1 MATNINNKIVCNEPH
16 ANLDSYYGPY
26 NSVQDALQTL
36 NSTTVNGVNYVKR
49 HIGLTVGIETSEGIV
64 EYWFKNG
71 IEDNDLV
78 IKSTESSMPQGVKI
92 VTFTKNG
99 ATGGAQN
106 SIMTDADGK
115 IVLPEC
121 TLVKT
126 GVEFSKWSYNNA
138 QYSPGDVITIGTTTT
153 VTAVWNAIP
162 VHKVAWE
169 KNIEGVVE
177 IKAYVNDRE
186 IYNGYNVP
194 EGYTVKLEANIQPGY
209 KFVGWTGLSG
219 SQTTDNPIEFVMGNS
234 DVNID
239 VETTLYSAWCVC
251 NDDEEE
257 GLPVF
262 TEDSELKQ
270 TEGSDFSIE
279 LEGGTP
285 YKALYVITADGYT
298 PRCYFSNYPETE
310 VTMTPI
316 NMLDEDY
323 NKVYDY
329 YLIKNWV
336 KDGSNE
342 TDGDLAQYGGLMF
355 AIIDADGAGYISDTI
370 TIMVKKDQ

>member
-26 NSVQDALQTL
+26 DSVQDALQTL

-49 HIGLTVGIETSEGIV
+49 YIGLTVGIQTSEGIV

-71 IEDNDLV
+71 VENKDLV
-78 IKSTESSMPQGVKI
+78 VKSTESSMPQGVKI
-92 VTFTKNG
+92 VTFDKNG

-106 SIMTDADGK
+106 SIMTDADGN

-126 GVEFSKWSYNNA
+126 GVEFSKWSYNNV

-153 VTAVWNAIP
+153 VTAVWNTIP

-169 KNIEGVVE
+169 KDIEGVVE
-177 IKAYVNDRE
+177 IKAYVNDVE
-186 IYNGYNVP
+186 IDNGDNVP

-251 NDDEEE
+251 NDDGE

-262 TEDSELKQ
+262 TEDGELKQ
-270 TEGSDFSIE
+270 DEETEGSEFSIE
-279 LEGGTP
+279 WEDDTS

-298 PRCYFSNYPETE
+298 PRCYFTNEPEIE
-310 VTMTPI
+310 IIMTPI
-316 NMLDEDY
+316 NMLDEEY
-323 NKVYDY
+323 NNVYKY
-329 YLIKNWV
+329 YLEKGWV
-336 KDGSNE
+336 KDDSNE

-355 AIIDADGAGYISDTI
+355 AIIDAGNITKPVTI
-370 TIMVKKDQ
+370 IVK

>member
-1 MATNINNKIVCNEPH
+1 M
-16 ANLDSYYGPY
+16 
-26 NSVQDALQTL
+26 
-36 NSTTVNGVNYVKR
+36 
-49 HIGLTVGIETSEGIV
+49 
-64 EYWFKNG
+64 
-71 IEDNDLV
+71 
-78 IKSTESSMPQGVKI
+78 
-92 VTFTKNG
+92 
-99 ATGGAQN
+99 
-106 SIMTDADGK
+106 
-115 IVLPEC
+115 
-121 TLVKT
+121 
-126 GVEFSKWSYNNA
+126 
-138 QYSPGDVITIGTTTT
+138 
-153 VTAVWNAIP
+153 
-162 VHKVAWE
+162 
-169 KNIEGVVE
+169 
-177 IKAYVNDRE
+177 
-186 IYNGYNVP
+186 P

-298 PRCYFSNYPETE
+298 PRCYFNDPETE
-310 VTMTPI
+310 ITMTPI
-316 NMLDEDY
+316 NKLD
-323 NKVYDY
+323 KVYDY
-329 YLIKNWV
+329 YLGEGWV